1 MKNVKTKL
9 ITLVTATAVLAGTVF
24 APSATA
30 APTYDRTPLG
40 PFFKVS
46 QSRINKAR
54 NGQLLG
60 ARYVPSPIPG
70 TTAMQYIFRSTNTF
84 GKPILASS
92 AIVRPLSALPNGHVF
107 VYDDFVN
114 SLGVKCQPSF
124 AFEAVQKTMAKFGD
138 GAGYNDELSG
148 RSPIFMAVAAVMAGR
163 GVTTILPDHL
173 GLKGSYTANRLGA
186 HITLDAM
193 RAARQIKQAMVRDS
207 KMIIAGYSGGAMVAG
222 FSAAMQPAYA
232 PELNVVGAV
241 MGGIPVN
248 MEWMGKTLG
257 NARNPAFGIVMA
269 SMLGLE
275 REYPNRMIV
284 TPRLSKKGKKLAN
297 RNRNA
302 CITRILDQWA
312 NESATTTMNNVQI
325 RQQYRE
331 MKVLREN
338 SIINYPRAPK
348 VPVYVWATDKDI
360 FVPHRQV
367 QGLVRKWC
375 KTNRGLRATYM
386 DTKGPDHMSNFGIG
400 LPLALTWIFAR
411 FDGLPAPNNM
421 CK

>member
-1 MKNVKTKL
+1 
-9 ITLVTATAVLAGTVF
+9 
-24 APSATA
+24 
-30 APTYDRTPLG
+30 
-40 PFFKVS
+40 
-46 QSRINKAR
+46 
-54 NGQLLG
+54 
-60 ARYVPSPIPG
+60 
-70 TTAMQYIFRSTNTF
+70 
-84 GKPILASS
+84 
-92 AIVRPLSALPNGHVF
+92 
-107 VYDDFVN
+107 
-114 SLGVKCQPSF
+114 
-124 AFEAVQKTMAKFGD
+124 
-138 GAGYNDELSG
+138 
-148 RSPIFMAVAAVMAGR
+148 MAVAAVMAGR

-348 VPVYVWATDKDI
+348 VPVYVGPPT
-360 FVPHRQV
+360 
-367 QGLVRKWC
+367 
-375 KTNRGLRATYM
+375 KTFLSPTGRFRVSSASGARLTEVCAPPTWTPRGPTTCRTSASACPWRSPGFL
-386 DTKGPDHMSNFGIG
+386 
-400 LPLALTWIFAR
+400 LALMACQHPTICASSATHCSKPMR
-411 FDGLPAPNNM
+411 
-421 CK
+421 CSRC